1 LEEGASVTS
10 GRVLLVD
17 DDHQIRSSLKMLL
30 DSAGLEVDTC
40 GTLEDAF
47 TYLDKTPYRVVISDV
62 QLTGNR
68 MNEGLQ
74 VLQYVKDHTVNTA
87 CILMSGGASSELRV
101 QLIESG
107 AAFYFDKPVRAST
120 LLEALNSLGCDLK

>member
-1 LEEGASVTS
+1 MTS

-62 QLTGNR
+62 QLTGKR

>member
-1 LEEGASVTS
+1 VAYA
-10 GRVLLVD
+10 RVLLVD
-17 DDHQIRSSLKMLL
+17 DDSQITSSLKSLL
-30 DSAGLEVDTC
+30 SSAGLEVDTC

-47 TYLDKTPYRVVISDV
+47 TYLDRTPYRVVISDV

-87 CILMSGGASSELRV
+87 CILISGDTSSELQM
-101 QLIESG
+101 QLMESG
-107 AAFYFDKPVRAST
+107 AAFYFDKPVKAST
-120 LLEALNSLGCDLK
+120 LLDALNTLGCDLK

>member
-1 LEEGASVTS
+1 MAYA
-10 GRVLLVD
+10 RVLLVD
-17 DDHQIRSSLKMLL
+17 DDSQIRISLKTLL
-30 DSAGLEVDTC
+30 SSAGLEVDTC

-47 TYLDKTPYRVVISDV
+47 TYLDRKPYRVVISDV

-74 VLQYVKDHTVNTA
+74 VLQYVKNHTVDTA
-87 CILMSGGASSELRV
+87 CILISGGADTELRM

-107 AAFYFDKPVRAST
+107 AAFYFDKPVKAST
-120 LLEALNSLGCDLK
+120 LLDALNTLGCDLK

>member
-1 LEEGASVTS
+1 MAYA
-10 GRVLLVD
+10 RVLLVD
-17 DDHQIRSSLKMLL
+17 DDSQIRTSLKTLL
-30 DSAGLEVDTC
+30 SSAGLEVDTC

-47 TYLDKTPYRVVISDV
+47 TYLDRKPYRVVISDV

-74 VLQYVKDHTVNTA
+74 VLQYVKNHTVDTA
-87 CILMSGGASSELRV
+87 CILISGGADTELRM

-107 AAFYFDKPVRAST
+107 AAFYFDKPVKAST
-120 LLEALNSLGCDLK
+120 LLDALNTLGCDLK

>member
-1 LEEGASVTS
+1 LEQLTVTS
-10 GRVLLVD
+10 ARVLLID
-17 DDHQIRSSLKMLL
+17 DDHQIRSSLKIFL

-74 VLQYVKDHTVNTA
+74 VLQYVKDHTINTA
-87 CILMSGGASSELRV
+87 CILMSGAASSELRGKV
-101 QLIESG
+101 IEAG
-107 AAFYFDKPVRAST
+107 AAFYFDKPVKAST

>member
-1 LEEGASVTS
+1 VAYA
-10 GRVLLVD
+10 RVLLVD
-17 DDHQIRSSLKMLL
+17 DDSQITASLKNLL
-30 DSAGLEVDTC
+30 SSAGLEVDTC

-47 TYLDKTPYRVVISDV
+47 TYLDRTLYRVVISDV

-87 CILMSGGASSELRV
+87 CILISGGSNTELQMQV
-101 QLIESG
+101 MESG
-107 AAFYFDKPVRAST
+107 AAFYFDKPVKAST
-120 LLEALNSLGCDLK
+120 LLDALNTLGCDLK